1 MKTPKLVTI
10 IQIVTDHLRRRRIPW
25 ALIGALA
32 RSAYG
37 LPRYTSDIDLLSDGR
52 HANRISEVMAGLGYQ
67 TLQLTEAFAQFTSE
81 MNVLGKIHFLFV
93 RTPDGIRIL
102 EDRARITDETLGEID
117 VVQPTDYLVLKLMAV
132 ANNPSRRAGDEADM
146 VSLLKAWK
154 GGQLPDAYEAIDTA
168 RLLTMADRFR
178 QRALMESILAE
189 VRQWTEENGE
199 HSL

>member
-1 MKTPKLVTI
+1 
-10 IQIVTDHLRRRRIPW
+10 
-25 ALIGALA
+25 
-32 RSAYG
+32 
-37 LPRYTSDIDLLSDGR
+37 
-52 HANRISEVMAGLGYQ
+52 MAGLGYQ
-67 TLQLTEAFAQFTSE
+67 TLQLTETFAQFTSE
-81 MNVLGKIHFLFV
+81 MNVLGKIDFLFV
-93 RTPDGIRIL
+93 RSPDGIRIL

-154 GGQLPDAYEAIDTA
+154 AGQLPALFKEIDTN

-178 QRALMESILAE
+178 QRALMESILDQ
-189 VRQWTEENGE
+189 VRQWPEENGG

>member
-1 MKTPKLVTI
+1 
-10 IQIVTDHLRRRRIPW
+10 
-25 ALIGALA
+25 
-32 RSAYG
+32 
-37 LPRYTSDIDLLSDGR
+37 
-52 HANRISEVMAGLGYQ
+52 MAGLGYQ
-67 TLQLTEAFAQFTSE
+67 TLQVTDAFAQFTSE
-81 MNVLGKIHFLFV
+81 MNVLGKIDFLFV

-154 GGQLPDAYEAIDTA
+154 AGQLPDAYEAIDTA

-189 VRQWTEENGE
+189 VRQWPEENGK